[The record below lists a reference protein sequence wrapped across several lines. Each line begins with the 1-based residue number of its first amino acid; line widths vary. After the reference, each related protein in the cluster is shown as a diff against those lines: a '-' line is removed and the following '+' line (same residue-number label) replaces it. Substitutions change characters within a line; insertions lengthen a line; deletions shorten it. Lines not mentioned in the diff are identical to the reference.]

1 MHHMQYAQFSTHAS
15 PIAHLFQQYAP
26 IILALFWKRG
36 VQVEDAEDLLL
47 EVFTAAIENPRL
59 LAMPENEQVAWLK
72 RVAHN
77 KMVDH
82 YRRQSYR
89 QTTPLDDSAHL
100 LFESDE
106 VAPEFV
112 AERQESHAELRSHI
126 SNLPSD
132 HQEILRLRFTYG
144 MSSKE
149 IAQILHKSD
158 TAVRGLLW
166 RAVTLL
172 RNVYREKQGR

>member
-1 MHHMQYAQFSTHAS
+1 MQPAQLSSAS
-15 PIAHLFQQYAP
+15 PIAHLFQKNAP
-26 IILALFWKRG
+26 IILAFYRKRG
-36 VQVEDAEDLLL
+36 VQAEDAEDLLL

-59 LAMPENEQVAWLK
+59 ITLPENEQLAWLK

-77 KMVDH
+77 KLVDH

-89 QTTPLDDSAHL
+89 QTTPLEASYHQ

-106 VAPEFV
+106 EAPEFT
-112 AERQESHAELRSHI
+112 ALRQESHEELRHHI
-126 SNLPSD
+126 SQLPTE
-132 HQEILRLRFTYG
+132 HQEILRLRFTYD
-144 MSSKE
+144 MPSKE
-149 IAQILHKSD
+149 IARLLSKSD

-172 RNVYREKQGR
+172 RTTYGEKQGRGK

>member
-1 MHHMQYAQFSTHAS
+1 MQPAKLPSAS

-26 IILALFWKRG
+26 IVLALFWKRG

-59 LAMPENEQVAWLK
+59 LALPENEQLAWLK

-77 KMVDH
+77 KLVDY

-89 QTTPLDDSAHL
+89 QTTTLEANFHL

-106 VAPEFV
+106 EAPEFT
-112 AERQESHAELRSHI
+112 ALRQESHEELRHHI
-126 SNLPSD
+126 SQLPAE
-132 HQEILRLRFTYG
+132 HQEILRLRFTYD
-144 MSSKE
+144 MPSKE
-149 IAQILHKSD
+149 IARLLRKSD

-172 RNVYREKQGR
+172 RNVYGEKQGREV